1 MNQDSDVARVAA
13 ALRAPVIR
21 YRNFGNGPTRNPPRP
36 ASAEAEPELALP
48 DAALAEAVEPAS
60 RNEPLAS
67 ADMAEPPLPTAEP
80 SGSAQPM
87 VGFARVALPPEAPQ
101 APAGARPRRCRAAP
115 QPLPLPAASAPIL
128 SAIAA
133 ATPQPASAAAPT
145 PGPVPAMPPP
155 APIPAGLQNRQ
166 TAQSLLTML
175 RSTAARDGAPAAAPE
190 EPPQTLLEALRAS
203 CLVNPPPDDGL
214 LAVLTRPAVWDLP
227 LAAPAASAS
236 APLIGRPIR
245 PLDTPSGG
253 LLDLPQGGFGAAA
266 QPPVEGA
273 TESAPDPAAR
283 EVLAAPRPVWI
294 VEPAVPAIPPA
305 EPALALAAAPG
316 PASLAE
322 VFRLVSSP
330 PPSPAA
336 EAPLQTDSLK
346 DILRGLRPGRRA

>member
-1 MNQDSDVARVAA
+1 
-13 ALRAPVIR
+13 
-21 YRNFGNGPTRNPPRP
+21 
-36 ASAEAEPELALP
+36 
-48 DAALAEAVEPAS
+48 
-60 RNEPLAS
+60 
-67 ADMAEPPLPTAEP
+67 
-80 SGSAQPM
+80 
-87 VGFARVALPPEAPQ
+87 
-101 APAGARPRRCRAAP
+101 
-115 QPLPLPAASAPIL
+115 
-128 SAIAA
+128 
-133 ATPQPASAAAPT
+133 
-145 PGPVPAMPPP
+145 
-155 APIPAGLQNRQ
+155 
-166 TAQSLLTML
+166 ML

-203 CLVNPPPDDGL
+203 CLVNPTPDDGL

-227 LAAPAASAS
+227 LAAPIASAS

-273 TESAPDPAAR
+273 TESAPDPAAG
-283 EVLAAPRPVWI
+283 EAPAAGGKSGAALPAAPRPVWI
-294 VEPAVPAIPPA
+294 AEPPVPAIPPA